1 MQAMRDR
8 AATAIGQ
15 RFYYGWLMVGI
26 AGIGMFCSGPG
37 QSYTFSV
44 FIEPISRDLGISKT
58 SIAAAYAIATLVAAF
73 LLPKAGR
80 LLDHFGPRRTL
91 FMVSLALGI
100 ACIFF
105 GAATGFIWLATGFAM
120 LRFMGQGATMLSV
133 SNLVSHWF
141 LSRRGFAMS
150 LMGLGF
156 AASMAIHPLIG
167 EYLISQFGW
176 RTAWVILGVMTWLLM
191 MPPLLLVFDKP
202 EAIGLAIDGA
212 PTNTENNTD
221 TKIEGLELT
230 QAKQEPAFYI
240 LCSVWFVVGGLVT
253 VLHFFQVSV
262 LSGQGMESAMAARL
276 FTISA
281 LTMVVTMP
289 FIGKIYDTV
298 RTRYVVAFEMLLI
311 GLALIAITQVSGF
324 VSGVVYAVTFGL
336 ANAFMLTMFGF
347 IWPRYFGRA
356 HLGSIQ
362 GVGQMAGII
371 GSSIAPLPVGY
382 AIDKTGSAS
391 TILSVLAVLSA
402 AIGVYVVLKLR
413 TPSGIKIPTRLD

>member
-1 MQAMRDR
+1 
-8 AATAIGQ
+8 
-15 RFYYGWLMVGI
+15 
-26 AGIGMFCSGPG
+26 
-37 QSYTFSV
+37 
-44 FIEPISRDLGISKT
+44 
-58 SIAAAYAIATLVAAF
+58 
-73 LLPKAGR
+73 
-80 LLDHFGPRRTL
+80 
-91 FMVSLALGI
+91 
-100 ACIFF
+100 
-105 GAATGFIWLATGFAM
+105 
-120 LRFMGQGATMLSV
+120 MGQGATMLSV
-133 SNLVSHWF
+133 SNLVSQWF

-156 AASMAIHPLIG
+156 AASMAIHPLVG

-176 RTAWVILGVMTWLLM
+176 RTAWVILGLMTWLLM

-202 EAIGLAIDGA
+202 ELIGLAIDGTA
-212 PTNTENNTD
+212 SSTETNTETP
-221 TKIEGLELT
+221 IEGLELS
-230 QAKQEPAFYI
+230 QAKQEPTFYI
-240 LCSVWFVVGGLVT
+240 LCAVWFVVGGLVT

-262 LSGQGMESAMAARL
+262 LSGQGMDSAIAARL
-276 FTISA
+276 FSISA
-281 LTMVVTMP
+281 LTMVITMP

-311 GLALIAITQVSGF
+311 GLALIAITQVTGF
-324 VSGVVYAVTFGL
+324 ISGVVYAVTFGL

-371 GSSIAPLPVGY
+371 GASIAPLPVGY

-391 TILSVLAVLSA
+391 AILLALAAISV

-413 TPSGIKIPTRLD
+413 TPAGIKIPDRLD